1 MFDFFWNLGSFV
13 LALGILVTV
22 HEYGHFWVARKAG
35 VKVLRFSIGFGKPL
49 LKWRDKYDT
58 EYVIAAIPLGG
69 YVKMLDERVDDV
81 PANQRHLSFNAKSVQ
96 ARIAIVAAGPVANF
110 IFAIFALAVMYMVG
124 VQSVKPVVGSVIEG
138 SRAAQ
143 AGLMPSQHIT
153 KIGDDDI
160 TTWQDATF
168 ALMSSLGEQS
178 VAVTVRDEQF
188 QTRVKTLDLA
198 GWKLDQQDVPPLR
211 SLGIVPFRPQA
222 TLTIAAITANSAA
235 EQAGLHVNDMILTV
249 NDEKISDWQQLVHL
263 ITQSANK
270 SLQFSVKRQDTIK
283 IISVTPQGRVNA
295 QGIEQG
301 FLGVAPIVE
310 KWPQGYIETRHYGPL
325 DSIVRGSKETWR
337 LITLSFDMIGNL
349 ISGQISVK
357 NLSGPVGIAVGA
369 GTSVSYGF
377 VAFLSFLA
385 LISVNLGV
393 FNLLPLPVL
402 DGGHLMYYI
411 IELFRKK
418 PVSEKTQEFG
428 FKVGALL
435 LIFLT
440 CFALFN
446 DVSRLSF

>member
-1 MFDFFWNLGSFV
+1 MLDFFWNLGSFI
-13 LALGILVTV
+13 LALGILVAI
-22 HEYGHFWVARKAG
+22 HEYGHFWVARKMG

-49 LKWRDKYDT
+49 LKWHDKYNT

-69 YVKMLDERVDDV
+69 YVKMLDERVDEV
-81 PANQRHLSFNAKSVQ
+81 PENERHLSFNAKSVQ
-96 ARIAIVAAGPVANF
+96 ARIAIVAAGPLANF
-110 IFAIFALAVMYMVG
+110 LFAIVALTAMYMVG
-124 VQSVKPVVGSVIEG
+124 VQSVKPVVGSITEG
-138 SRAAQ
+138 SRAEQ
-143 AGLMPSQHIT
+143 AGIMPSEQII
-153 KIGDDDI
+153 KIGDDTI
-160 TTWQDATF
+160 ATWQDATF

-178 VAVTVRDEQF
+178 VPVVVRNENYQEQ
-188 QTRVKTLDLA
+188 TKMLNVE
-198 GWKLDQQDVPPLR
+198 GWKLDQQDVPPLS

-222 TLTIAAITANSAA
+222 TLTIAAITKNSAA
-235 EQAGLHVNDMILTV
+235 ELANLQVNDTIIAV
-249 NDEKISDWQQLVHL
+249 NGETISDWQQLVNL

-270 SLQFSVKRQDTIK
+270 SLQFSVKRQDSIN
-283 IISVTPQGRVNA
+283 SVTVTPKSRINEH
-295 QGIEQG
+295 GIEQG
-301 FLGVAPIVE
+301 FLGVAPVVQP
-310 KWPQGYIETRHYGPL
+310 WPEGYVETRSFGPL
-325 DSIVRGSKETWR
+325 DSIARGTQETWR

-349 ISGQISVK
+349 ITGQVSVK

-369 GTSVSYGF
+369 GTSVSYGL

-446 DVSRLSF
+446 DVSRL

>member
-49 LKWRDKYDT
+49 FKWHDKYNT

-81 PANQRHLSFNAKSVQ
+81 PHNQRHLSFNAKSVQ
-96 ARIAIVAAGPVANF
+96 AKIAIVAAGPMANF
-110 IFAIFALAVMYMVG
+110 LFAIFALTIMYLVG
-124 VQSVKPVVGSVIEG
+124 VQSVKPVVGDVTQG
-138 SRAAQ
+138 SRAEQ
-143 AGLMPSQHIT
+143 AGIMPSQQII
-153 KIGDDDI
+153 KIGEDNI
-160 TTWQDATF
+160 VTWQDATYS
-168 ALMSSLGEQS
+168 LMSHLGDKQVE
-178 VAVTVRDEQF
+178 VTVRDKNLQ
-188 QTRVKTLDLA
+188 QRVKTLNLD
-198 GWKLDQQDVPPLR
+198 GWKLDQQDVPPLK
-211 SLGIVPFRPQA
+211 SIGVIPFRPQA
-222 TLTIAAITANSAA
+222 TLTIAAITKGSAA
-235 EQAGLHVNDMILTV
+235 QQANLQVNDKILAV
-249 NDEKISDWQQLVHL
+249 NGETITSWPQLVNV

-270 SLQFSVKRQDTIK
+270 SLQFSVKRQDKIK
-283 IISVTPQGRVNA
+283 NIIVTPQARVGDN
-295 QGIEQG
+295 GVNQG
-301 FLGVAPIVE
+301 FLGVAPVVQQ
-310 KWPQGYIETRHYGPL
+310 WPEGYVETRRFGPI
-325 DSIVRGSKETWR
+325 DSIVRGTKETWR

-349 ISGQISVK
+349 ITGQVSVK

-369 GTSVSYGF
+369 GTSVSYGL

-446 DVSRLSF
+446 DVSRL

>member
-1 MFDFFWNLGSFV
+1 MLDFFWNLGSFI
-13 LALGILVTV
+13 LALGILVAI
-22 HEYGHFWVARKAG
+22 HEYGHFWVARKMG

-49 LKWRDKYDT
+49 LKWHDKYNT

-69 YVKMLDERVDDV
+69 YVKMLDERVDEV
-81 PANQRHLSFNAKSVQ
+81 PENERHLSFNAKSVQ
-96 ARIAIVAAGPVANF
+96 ARIAIVAAGPLANF
-110 IFAIFALAVMYMVG
+110 LFAIVALAAMYMVG
-124 VQSVKPVVGSVIEG
+124 VQSVKPVVGSITEG
-138 SRAAQ
+138 SRAEQ
-143 AGLMPSQHIT
+143 AGIMPSEQII
-153 KIGDDDI
+153 KIGDDTI
-160 TTWQDATF
+160 ATWQDATF

-178 VAVTVRDEQF
+178 VPVVVRNENYQEQ
-188 QTRVKTLDLA
+188 TKMLNVE
-198 GWKLDQQDVPPLR
+198 GWKLDQQDVPPLS
-211 SLGIVPFRPQA
+211 SLGIVPFSPQA
-222 TLTIAAITANSAA
+222 TLTIAAITKNSAA
-235 EQAGLHVNDMILTV
+235 ELANLQVNDTIIAV
-249 NDEKISDWQQLVHL
+249 NGETISDWQQLVNL

-270 SLQFSVKRQDTIK
+270 SLQFSVKRQDSIN
-283 IISVTPQGRVNA
+283 SVTVTPKSRINEH
-295 QGIEQG
+295 GIEQG
-301 FLGVAPIVE
+301 FLGVAPVVQP
-310 KWPQGYIETRHYGPL
+310 WPEGYVETRSFGPL
-325 DSIVRGSKETWR
+325 DSIARGTQETWR

-349 ISGQISVK
+349 ITGQVSVK

-369 GTSVSYGF
+369 GTSVSYGL

-446 DVSRLSF
+446 DVSRL

>member
-1 MFDFFWNLGSFV
+1 MFDFFWNLGSFI

-49 LKWRDKYDT
+49 LKWHDKYNT

-69 YVKMLDERVDDV
+69 YVKMLDERVDEV

-96 ARIAIVAAGPVANF
+96 ARIAIVAAGPMANF
-110 IFAIFALAVMYMVG
+110 LFAIFALAVMYMVG
-124 VQSVKPVVGSVIEG
+124 VQTIKPVVGSVVEG
-138 SRAAQ
+138 SRAEQ
-143 AGLMPSQHIT
+143 AGIMPTQQII

-160 TTWQDATF
+160 SNWQDATF
-168 ALMSSLGEQS
+168 SLMSHLGDKS
-178 VAVTVRDEQF
+178 VAVTLRNENYQ
-188 QTRVKTLDLA
+188 QTVQTLNLD
-198 GWKLDQQDVPPLR
+198 GWKLDQQDVPPLS

-222 TLTIAAITANSAA
+222 TLVIAAITKNSAA
-235 EQAGLHVNDMILTV
+235 EQANLQVNDVILAV
-249 NDEKISDWQQLVHL
+249 NGETMTSWQQLVNL

-270 SLQFSVKRQDTIK
+270 SLQFSVKRQDSIKTI
-283 IISVTPQGRVNA
+283 IVTPNSRVVSN
-295 QGIEQG
+295 GVEQG
-301 FLGVAPIVE
+301 FLGVAPVVE
-310 KWPQGYIETRHYGPL
+310 QWPDDFVETRHYGPL
-325 DSIVRGSKETWR
+325 DSIVLGTKETWR

-349 ISGQISVK
+349 ITGQVSVK

-369 GTSVSYGF
+369 GTSVSYGL

-446 DVSRLSF
+446 DVSRL

>member
-1 MFDFFWNLGSFV
+1 MFDFFWNLGSFI
-13 LALGILVTV
+13 LALGILVAI
-22 HEYGHFWVARKAG
+22 HEYGHFWVARKMG

-49 LKWRDKYDT
+49 LKWHDKYNT

-96 ARIAIVAAGPVANF
+96 ARIAIVAAGPMANF
-110 IFAIFALAVMYMVG
+110 LFAIFALAVMYMVG
-124 VQSVKPVVGSVIEG
+124 VQSVKPVVGSITEG
-138 SRAAQ
+138 SRAEQ
-143 AGLMPSQHIT
+143 AGIMPSQHII

-168 ALMSSLGEQS
+168 ALMSNLGEES
-178 VAVTVRDEQF
+178 VEVIVRDKNLQP
-188 QTRVKTLDLA
+188 RVKTLNLE
-198 GWKLDQQDVPPLR
+198 GWKLDQQDVPPLS

-222 TLTIAAITANSAA
+222 TLTIAAVTKDSAA
-235 EQAGLHVNDMILTV
+235 EHANLQVNDKILAV
-249 NDEKISDWQQLVHL
+249 NGETISNWQQLVNL

-283 IISVTPQGRVNA
+283 AITVTPKGRIDNN
-295 QGIEQG
+295 GIEQG
-301 FLGVAPIVE
+301 FLGVAPVVQQ
-310 KWPQGYIETRHYGPL
+310 WPDGYVETRHYGPL
-325 DSIVRGSKETWR
+325 DSIVRGTKETWR

-349 ISGQISVK
+349 ITGQVSVK

-369 GTSVSYGF
+369 GTSVSYGL

-446 DVSRLSF
+446 DVSRL

>member
-1 MFDFFWNLGSFV
+1 MFDFFWNLGSFI

-49 LKWRDKYDT
+49 LKWHDKYNT

-69 YVKMLDERVDDV
+69 YVKMLDERVDEV

-96 ARIAIVAAGPVANF
+96 ARIAIVAAGPMANF
-110 IFAIFALAVMYMVG
+110 LFAIFALAVMYMVG
-124 VQSVKPVVGSVIEG
+124 VQTIKPVVGSVVEG
-138 SRAAQ
+138 SRAEQ
-143 AGLMPSQHIT
+143 AGIMPTQQII

-160 TTWQDATF
+160 SNWQDATF
-168 ALMSSLGEQS
+168 SLMSHLGDKS
-178 VAVTVRDEQF
+178 VAVTLRNENYQ
-188 QTRVKTLDLA
+188 QTVQTLNLD
-198 GWKLDQQDVPPLR
+198 GWKLDQQDVPPLS

-222 TLTIAAITANSAA
+222 TLVIAAITKNSAA
-235 EQAGLHVNDMILTV
+235 EQANLQVNDVILAV
-249 NDEKISDWQQLVHL
+249 NGETMSSWQQLVNL

-270 SLQFSVKRQDTIK
+270 SLQFSVKRQDSIKTIT
-283 IISVTPQGRVNA
+283 VTPKSRVVSN
-295 QGIEQG
+295 GIEQG
-301 FLGVAPIVE
+301 FLGVAPVVE
-310 KWPQGYIETRHYGPL
+310 QWPNDFVETRHYGPL
-325 DSIVRGSKETWR
+325 DSIVLGTKETWR

-349 ISGQISVK
+349 ITGQVSVK

-369 GTSVSYGF
+369 GTSVSYGL

-446 DVSRLSF
+446 DVSRL

>member
-1 MFDFFWNLGSFV
+1 MFDFLWNLGSFI

-49 LKWRDKYDT
+49 IKWHDKHDT

-69 YVKMLDERVDDV
+69 YVKMLDERVDEV
-81 PANQRHLSFNAKSVQ
+81 SAEQRHLSFNAKSVQ
-96 ARIAIVAAGPVANF
+96 ARIAIVAAGPMANF
-110 IFAIFALAVMYMVG
+110 IFAIFALAAMYMVG
-124 VQSVKPVVGSVIEG
+124 VQSVKPVVGSVNEG
-138 SRAAQ
+138 SRAEQ
-143 AGLMPSQHIT
+143 AGIMPSQQII
-153 KIGDDDI
+153 KIGDDTI
-160 TTWQDATF
+160 ATWQDATF
-168 ALMSSLGEQS
+168 ALMASLGDKS

-188 QTRVKTLDLA
+188 QEQVKMLDID
-198 GWKLDQQDVPPLR
+198 GWKLDQQDVPPLA

-222 TLTIAAITANSAA
+222 TLTVATISPNSAA
-235 EQAGLHVNDMILTV
+235 ADANLQAGDEIIAVNGETIT
-249 NDEKISDWQQLVHL
+249 SWTQLVNV
-263 ITQSANK
+263 IQQSANK
-270 SLQFSVKRQDTIK
+270 SLQFSVKRQDSIELLN
-283 IISVTPQGRVNA
+283 VTPKGQRNSDGLL
-295 QGIEQG
+295 QG
-301 FLGVAPIVE
+301 FLGVAPVVE
-310 KWPQGYIETRHYGPL
+310 TWPDGYIETRHYGPL
-325 DSIVRGSKETWR
+325 DSMVLGVGETWR
-337 LITLSFDMIGNL
+337 LISLSFDMIGNL
-349 ISGQISVK
+349 ITGQVSVK

-369 GTSVSYGF
+369 GTSVSYGL
-377 VAFLSFLA
+377 VAFLGFLA

-446 DVSRLSF
+446 DVSRL

>member
-1 MFDFFWNLGSFV
+1 MFDFFWNLGSFI

-35 VKVLRFSIGFGKPL
+35 VKVLRFSIGFGKSL
-49 LKWRDKYDT
+49 LKWHDKYNT

-69 YVKMLDERVDDV
+69 YVKMLDERVDEV

-96 ARIAIVAAGPVANF
+96 ARIAIVAAGPMANF
-110 IFAIFALAVMYMVG
+110 LFAIFALAVMYMVG
-124 VQSVKPVVGSVIEG
+124 VQTIKPVVGSVVEG
-138 SRAAQ
+138 SRAEQ
-143 AGLMPSQHIT
+143 AGIMPTQQII

-160 TTWQDATF
+160 SNWQDATF
-168 ALMSSLGEQS
+168 SLMSHLGDKS
-178 VAVTVRDEQF
+178 VAVTLRNENYQ
-188 QTRVKTLDLA
+188 QTTQTLNLD
-198 GWKLDQQDVPPLR
+198 GWKLDQQDVPPLS

-222 TLTIAAITANSAA
+222 TLTIAAITKDSAA
-235 EQAGLHVNDMILTV
+235 EQANLQVNDIILAV
-249 NDEKISDWQQLVHL
+249 NGETMSSWQQLVNL

-270 SLQFSVKRQDTIK
+270 SLQFSVKRQDSIKTIT
-283 IISVTPQGRVNA
+283 VTPKSRVVSN
-295 QGIEQG
+295 GIEQG
-301 FLGVAPIVE
+301 FLGVAPVVE
-310 KWPQGYIETRHYGPL
+310 QWPDDFVETRHYGPL
-325 DSIVRGSKETWR
+325 DSIVLGTKETWR

-349 ISGQISVK
+349 ITGQVSVK

-369 GTSVSYGF
+369 GTSVSYGL

-446 DVSRLSF
+446 DVSRL

>member
-1 MFDFFWNLGSFV
+1 MFDFFWNLGSFI
-13 LALGILVTV
+13 LALGILVAI
-22 HEYGHFWVARKAG
+22 HEYGHFWVARKMG

-49 LKWRDKYDT
+49 LKWHDKYNT

-96 ARIAIVAAGPVANF
+96 ARIAIVAAGPMANF
-110 IFAIFALAVMYMVG
+110 LFAIFALAVMYMVG
-124 VQSVKPVVGSVIEG
+124 VQSVKPVVGSITEG
-138 SRAAQ
+138 SRAEQ
-143 AGLMPSQHIT
+143 AGIMPSQHII

-168 ALMSSLGEQS
+168 ALMSNLGEES
-178 VAVTVRDEQF
+178 VEVIVRDKNLQP
-188 QTRVKTLDLA
+188 RVKTLNLE
-198 GWKLDQQDVPPLR
+198 GWKLDQRDVPPLS

-222 TLTIAAITANSAA
+222 TLTIAAVTKDSAA
-235 EQAGLHVNDMILTV
+235 EHANLQVNDTILAV
-249 NDEKISDWQQLVHL
+249 NGETISNWQQLVNL

-270 SLQFSVKRQDTIK
+270 SLQFSVKRQDTIQA
-283 IISVTPQGRVNA
+283 ITVTPKGRIDNN
-295 QGIEQG
+295 GIEQG
-301 FLGVAPIVE
+301 FLGVAPVVQQ
-310 KWPQGYIETRHYGPL
+310 WPDGYVETRHYGPL
-325 DSIVRGSKETWR
+325 DSIVRGTKETWR

-349 ISGQISVK
+349 ITGQVSVK

-369 GTSVSYGF
+369 GTSVSYGL

-446 DVSRLSF
+446 DVSRL

>member
-1 MFDFFWNLGSFV
+1 MFDFFWNLGSFI

-49 LKWRDKYDT
+49 LKWHDKYNT

-69 YVKMLDERVDDV
+69 YVKMLDERVDEV

-96 ARIAIVAAGPVANF
+96 ARIAIVAAGPMANF
-110 IFAIFALAVMYMVG
+110 LFAIFALAVMYMVG
-124 VQSVKPVVGSVIEG
+124 VQTIKPVVGSVVEG
-138 SRAAQ
+138 SRAEQ
-143 AGLMPSQHIT
+143 AGIMPTQQII

-160 TTWQDATF
+160 SNWQDATF
-168 ALMSSLGEQS
+168 SLMSHLGDKS
-178 VAVTVRDEQF
+178 VAVTLRNENYQ
-188 QTRVKTLDLA
+188 QTVQTLNLD
-198 GWKLDQQDVPPLR
+198 GWKLDQQDVPPLS

-222 TLTIAAITANSAA
+222 TLVIAAITKNSAA
-235 EQAGLHVNDMILTV
+235 EQANLQVNDVILAV
-249 NDEKISDWQQLVHL
+249 NGETMSSWQQLVNL

-270 SLQFSVKRQDTIK
+270 SLQFSVKRQDSIKTIT
-283 IISVTPQGRVNA
+283 VTPKSRVVSN
-295 QGIEQG
+295 GIEQG
-301 FLGVAPIVE
+301 FLGVAPVVE
-310 KWPQGYIETRHYGPL
+310 QWPDDFVETRHYGPL
-325 DSIVRGSKETWR
+325 DSIVLGTKETWR

-349 ISGQISVK
+349 ITGQVSVK

-369 GTSVSYGF
+369 GTSVSYGL

-446 DVSRLSF
+446 DVSRL

>member
-1 MFDFFWNLGSFV
+1 MSDFFWNLGSFI

-49 LKWRDKYDT
+49 LKWHDKYNT

-69 YVKMLDERVDDV
+69 YVKMLDERVDEV

-96 ARIAIVAAGPVANF
+96 ARIAIVAAGPMANF
-110 IFAIFALAVMYMVG
+110 LFAIFALAVMYMVG
-124 VQSVKPVVGSVIEG
+124 VQTIKPVVGSVVEG
-138 SRAAQ
+138 SRAEQ
-143 AGLMPSQHIT
+143 AGIMPTQQII

-160 TTWQDATF
+160 SNWQDATF
-168 ALMSSLGEQS
+168 SLMSHLGDKS
-178 VAVTVRDEQF
+178 VAVTLRNENYQ
-188 QTRVKTLDLA
+188 QTVQTLNLD
-198 GWKLDQQDVPPLR
+198 GWKLDQQDVPPLS

-222 TLTIAAITANSAA
+222 TLVIAAITKNSAA
-235 EQAGLHVNDMILTV
+235 EQANLQVNDVILAV
-249 NDEKISDWQQLVHL
+249 NGETMSSWQQLVNL

-270 SLQFSVKRQDTIK
+270 SLQFSVKRQDSIKTI
-283 IISVTPQGRVNA
+283 IVTPKSRVVSN
-295 QGIEQG
+295 GVEQG
-301 FLGVAPIVE
+301 FLGVAPVVE
-310 KWPQGYIETRHYGPL
+310 QWPDDFVETRHYGPL
-325 DSIVRGSKETWR
+325 DSIVLGTKETWR

-349 ISGQISVK
+349 ITGQVSVK

-369 GTSVSYGF
+369 GTSVSYGL

-446 DVSRLSF
+446 DVSRL

>member
-1 MFDFFWNLGSFV
+1 MFDFFWNLGSFI
-13 LALGILVTV
+13 LALGILVAI
-22 HEYGHFWVARKAG
+22 HEYGHFWVARKMG

-49 LKWRDKYDT
+49 LKWHDKYNT

-96 ARIAIVAAGPVANF
+96 ARIAIVAAGPMANF
-110 IFAIFALAVMYMVG
+110 LFAIFALAVMYMVG
-124 VQSVKPVVGSVIEG
+124 VQSVKPVVGSITEG
-138 SRAAQ
+138 SRAEQ
-143 AGLMPSQHIT
+143 AGIMPSQHII

-168 ALMSSLGEQS
+168 ALMSNLGEES
-178 VAVTVRDEQF
+178 VEVIVRDKNLQP
-188 QTRVKTLDLA
+188 RVKTLNLE
-198 GWKLDQQDVPPLR
+198 GWKLDQQDVPPLS

-222 TLTIAAITANSAA
+222 TLTIAAVTKDSAA
-235 EQAGLHVNDMILTV
+235 EHANLQVNDTILAV
-249 NDEKISDWQQLVHL
+249 NGETISNWQQLVNL

-270 SLQFSVKRQDTIK
+270 SLQFSVKRQDTIQT
-283 IISVTPQGRVNA
+283 ITVTPKGRIDNN
-295 QGIEQG
+295 GIEQG
-301 FLGVAPIVE
+301 FLGVAPVVQQ
-310 KWPQGYIETRHYGPL
+310 WPDGYVETRSFGPL
-325 DSIVRGSKETWR
+325 DSIVRGTKETWR

-349 ISGQISVK
+349 ITGQISVK

-369 GTSVSYGF
+369 GTSVSYGLA
-377 VAFLSFLA
+377 AFLSFLA

-446 DVSRLSF
+446 DVSRL

>member
-1 MFDFFWNLGSFV
+1 MFDFFWNLGSFI

-49 LKWRDKYDT
+49 LKWHDKYNT

-69 YVKMLDERVDDV
+69 YVKMLDERVDEV

-96 ARIAIVAAGPVANF
+96 ARIAIVAAGPMANF
-110 IFAIFALAVMYMVG
+110 LFAIFALAVMYMVG
-124 VQSVKPVVGSVIEG
+124 VQTIKPVVGSVVEG
-138 SRAAQ
+138 SRAEQ
-143 AGLMPSQHIT
+143 AGIMPTQQII

-160 TTWQDATF
+160 SNWQDATF
-168 ALMSSLGEQS
+168 SLMSHLGDKS
-178 VAVTVRDEQF
+178 VAVTLRNENYQ
-188 QTRVKTLDLA
+188 QTVQTLNLD
-198 GWKLDQQDVPPLR
+198 GWKLDQQDVPPLT

-222 TLTIAAITANSAA
+222 TLVIAAITKNSAA
-235 EQAGLHVNDMILTV
+235 EQANLQVNDVILAV
-249 NDEKISDWQQLVHL
+249 NGETMSSWQQLVNL

-270 SLQFSVKRQDTIK
+270 SLQFSVKRQDSIKTI
-283 IISVTPQGRVNA
+283 IVTPNSRVVSN
-295 QGIEQG
+295 GVEQG
-301 FLGVAPIVE
+301 FLGVAPVVE
-310 KWPQGYIETRHYGPL
+310 QWPDDFVETRHYGPL
-325 DSIVRGSKETWR
+325 DSIVLGTKETWR

-349 ISGQISVK
+349 ITGQVSVK

-369 GTSVSYGF
+369 GTSVSYGL

-446 DVSRLSF
+446 DVSRL

>member
-1 MFDFFWNLGSFV
+1 MFDFFWNLGSFI

-49 LKWRDKYDT
+49 LKWHDKYNT

-69 YVKMLDERVDDV
+69 YVKMLDERVDEV

-96 ARIAIVAAGPVANF
+96 ARIAIVAAGPMANF
-110 IFAIFALAVMYMVG
+110 LFAIFALAVMYMVG
-124 VQSVKPVVGSVIEG
+124 VQTIKPVVGSVVEG
-138 SRAAQ
+138 SRAEQ
-143 AGLMPSQHIT
+143 AGIMPTQQII

-160 TTWQDATF
+160 SNWQDATF
-168 ALMSSLGEQS
+168 SLMSHLGDKS
-178 VAVTVRDEQF
+178 VAVTLRNENYQ
-188 QTRVKTLDLA
+188 QTVQTLNLD
-198 GWKLDQQDVPPLR
+198 GWKLDQQDVPPLS

-222 TLTIAAITANSAA
+222 TLVIAAITKNSAA
-235 EQAGLHVNDMILTV
+235 EQANLQVDDVILAVNGETMT
-249 NDEKISDWQQLVHL
+249 SWQQLVNL

-270 SLQFSVKRQDTIK
+270 SLQFSVKRQDSIKTIT
-283 IISVTPQGRVNA
+283 VTPKSRVVSN
-295 QGIEQG
+295 GIEQG
-301 FLGVAPIVE
+301 FLGVAPVVE
-310 KWPQGYIETRHYGPL
+310 QWPDDFVETRHYGPL
-325 DSIVRGSKETWR
+325 DSIVLGTKETWR

-349 ISGQISVK
+349 ITGQVSVK

-369 GTSVSYGF
+369 GTSVSYGL

-418 PVSEKTQEFG
+418 LVSEKTQEFG

-446 DVSRLSF
+446 DVSRL

>member
-1 MFDFFWNLGSFV
+1 MFDFFWNLGSFI
-13 LALGILVTV
+13 LALGILVAI
-22 HEYGHFWVARKAG
+22 HEYGHFWVARKMG

-49 LKWRDKYDT
+49 LKWHDKYNT

-96 ARIAIVAAGPVANF
+96 ARIAIVAAGPMANF
-110 IFAIFALAVMYMVG
+110 LFAIFALAVMYMVG
-124 VQSVKPVVGSVIEG
+124 VQSVKPVVGSITEG
-138 SRAAQ
+138 SRAEQ
-143 AGLMPSQHIT
+143 AGIMPSQHII

-168 ALMSSLGEQS
+168 ALMSNLGEES
-178 VAVTVRDEQF
+178 VEVIVRDKNLQP
-188 QTRVKTLDLA
+188 RVKTLNLE
-198 GWKLDQQDVPPLR
+198 GWKLDQQDVPPLS

-222 TLTIAAITANSAA
+222 TLTIAAVTKDSAA
-235 EQAGLHVNDMILTV
+235 EHANLQVNDTILAV
-249 NDEKISDWQQLVHL
+249 NGETISNWQQLVNL

-283 IISVTPQGRVNA
+283 AITVTPKGRIDNN
-295 QGIEQG
+295 GIEQG
-301 FLGVAPIVE
+301 FLGVAPVVQQ
-310 KWPQGYIETRHYGPL
+310 WPDGYVETRHYGPL
-325 DSIVRGSKETWR
+325 DSILRGTKETWR

-349 ISGQISVK
+349 ITGQVSVK

-369 GTSVSYGF
+369 GTSVSYGL

-446 DVSRLSF
+446 DVSRL

>member
-1 MFDFFWNLGSFV
+1 MLDFFWNLGSFI
-13 LALGILVTV
+13 LALGILVAI
-22 HEYGHFWVARKAG
+22 HEYGHFWVARKMG

-49 LKWRDKYDT
+49 IKWHDKYNT

-69 YVKMLDERVDDV
+69 YVKMLDERVDEV
-81 PANQRHLSFNAKSVQ
+81 PQSERHLSFNAKSVQ
-96 ARIAIVAAGPVANF
+96 ARIAIVAAGPLANF
-110 IFAIFALAVMYMVG
+110 LFAIVALATMYMVG
-124 VQSVKPVVGSVIEG
+124 VQSVKPVVGSITEG
-138 SRAAQ
+138 SRAEQ
-143 AGLMPSQHIT
+143 AGIMPSEQII
-153 KIGDDDI
+153 KIGGDDI

-178 VAVTVRDEQF
+178 VPVVVRNQNYQEQ
-188 QTRVKTLDLA
+188 TKILNVE
-198 GWKLDQQDVPPLR
+198 GWKLDKQDVPPLS

-222 TLTIAAITANSAA
+222 TLTIAAITKNSAA
-235 EQAGLHVNDMILTV
+235 EVANLQVNDTIIAV
-249 NDEKISDWQQLVHL
+249 NGETISDWQQLVNL

-270 SLQFSVKRQDTIK
+270 SLQFSVKRQDSINSV
-283 IISVTPQGRVNA
+283 IVTPKSRINEQGV
-295 QGIEQG
+295 EQG
-301 FLGVAPIVE
+301 FLGVAPVVQP
-310 KWPQGYIETRHYGPL
+310 WPEGYVETRSFGPL
-325 DSIVRGSKETWR
+325 DSIARGTQETWR

-349 ISGQISVK
+349 ITGQVSVK

-369 GTSVSYGF
+369 GTSVSYGL

-446 DVSRLSF
+446 DVSRL

>member
-1 MFDFFWNLGSFV
+1 MFDFIWNLGSFI

-49 LKWRDKYDT
+49 IKCHDKYNT

-81 PANQRHLSFNAKSVQ
+81 PANQRHLSFNSKSVQ
-96 ARIAIVAAGPVANF
+96 ARIAIVAAGPMANF
-110 IFAIFALAVMYMVG
+110 LFAIFALAVMYMVG
-124 VQSVKPVVGSVIEG
+124 VQSVKPVVGSITEG
-138 SRAAQ
+138 SRAEQ
-143 AGLMPSQHIT
+143 AGLMPSQHII
-153 KIGDDDI
+153 KIGDDNI

-168 ALMSSLGEQS
+168 AFMSRLGEER
-178 VAVTVRDEQF
+178 VEITVRDENL
-188 QTRVKTLDLA
+188 QTRVKTLNID
-198 GWKLDQQDVPPLR
+198 GWKLDQQDVPPLT

-222 TLTIAAITANSAA
+222 TLTVAAVTKNSAA
-235 EQAGLHVNDMILTV
+235 EQANLQVNDTILAV
-249 NDEKISDWQQLVHL
+249 NGETISNWPQLVNV

-270 SLQFSVKRQDTIK
+270 SLQFSVKRQDSIK
-283 IISVTPQGRVNA
+283 SITVTPQGRVGNN
-295 QGIEQG
+295 GIEQG
-301 FLGVAPIVE
+301 FLGVAPVVQQ
-310 KWPQGYIETRHYGPL
+310 WPEGYVQSRSFGPL
-325 DSIVRGSKETWR
+325 DSIVRGTKETWR

-349 ISGQISVK
+349 ITGQVSVK

-369 GTSVSYGF
+369 GTSVSYGL

-446 DVSRLSF
+446 DVSRL

>member
-1 MFDFFWNLGSFV
+1 MFDFFWNLGSFI
-13 LALGILVTV
+13 LALGILVAI
-22 HEYGHFWVARKAG
+22 HEYGHFWVARKMG

-49 LKWRDKYDT
+49 LKWHDKYKT

-69 YVKMLDERVDDV
+69 YVKMLDERVDEV
-81 PANQRHLSFNAKSVQ
+81 PANERHLSFNAKSVQ
-96 ARIAIVAAGPVANF
+96 ARIAIVAAGPMANF
-110 IFAIFALAVMYMVG
+110 LFAIVALAAMYMVG
-124 VQSVKPVVGSVIEG
+124 VQSVKPVVGSITEG
-138 SRAAQ
+138 SRAEQ
-143 AGLMPSQHIT
+143 AGIMPSQHII

-168 ALMSSLGEQS
+168 SLMSSLGEQS
-178 VAVTVRDEQF
+178 VDVTVRDENL
-188 QTRVKTLDLA
+188 QTRVKTLNLD
-198 GWKLDQQDVPPLR
+198 GWKLDQQDVPPLS

-222 TLTIAAITANSAA
+222 TLTIAAVTKKSAA
-235 EQAGLHVNDMILTV
+235 EQADLKAKDIILAVNGET
-249 NDEKISDWQQLVHL
+249 ISNWQQLVNL

-270 SLQFSVKRQDTIK
+270 SLQFSVKRQDSIKTIT
-283 IISVTPQGRVNA
+283 VTPQGRIDDNGV
-295 QGIEQG
+295 EQG
-301 FLGVAPIVE
+301 FLGVAPVVQP
-310 KWPQGYIETRHYGPL
+310 WPDGYVETRHYGPL
-325 DSIVRGSKETWR
+325 DSIVRGTKETWR

-349 ISGQISVK
+349 ITGQVSVK

-369 GTSVSYGF
+369 GTSVSYGL

-446 DVSRLSF
+446 DVSRL

>member
-1 MFDFFWNLGSFV
+1 MFDFFWNLGSFI

-49 LKWRDKYDT
+49 LKWHDKQGT

-69 YVKMLDERVDDV
+69 YVKMLDERVDEV
-81 PANQRHLSFNAKSVQ
+81 PESERHLSFNAKSVQ
-96 ARIAIVAAGPVANF
+96 ARIAIVAAGPMANF

-124 VQSVKPVVGSVIEG
+124 VQSIKPVVGSVNEG
-138 SRAAQ
+138 SRAEL
-143 AGLMPSQHIT
+143 AGIT
-153 KIGDDDI
+153 AKQQIIKIGDDEI
-160 TTWQDATF
+160 ATWQDATF
-168 ALMSSLGEQS
+168 SFMASLGDS
-178 VAVTVRDEQF
+178 DVAVIVRDEKYQE
-188 QTRVKTLDLA
+188 QVKTINID
-198 GWKLDQQDVPPLR
+198 GWKLDQQDVPPLA
-211 SLGIVPFRPQA
+211 SLGIVPFRPNA
-222 TLTIAAITANSAA
+222 TLEVAAITANSAA
-235 EQAGLHVNDMILTV
+235 AEADLRVGDTIIMVG
-249 NDEKISDWQQLVHL
+249 DETISSWQQLVNL
-263 ITQSANK
+263 IQQSANK
-270 SLQFSVKRQDTIK
+270 SLQFSVKRQDSIK
-283 IISVTPQGRVNA
+283 KLVVTPKARNGADGQK
-295 QGIEQG
+295 QG
-301 FLGVAPIVE
+301 FLGVAPVVE
-310 KWPQGYIETRHYGPL
+310 QWPDGYIETRHYGPL
-325 DSIVRGSKETWR
+325 DSIVLGITETWR
-337 LITLSFDMIGNL
+337 LISLSFDMIGNL
-349 ISGQISVK
+349 ITGQVSVK

-411 IELFRKK
+411 VELFRKK

-446 DVSRLSF
+446 DVSRL

>member
-1 MFDFFWNLGSFV
+1 MLDFFWNLGSFV

-49 LKWRDKYDT
+49 LKWHDKYKT

-69 YVKMLDERVDDV
+69 YVKMLDERVDEV
-81 PANQRHLSFNAKSVQ
+81 PKEQKHLSFNAKSVK
-96 ARIAIVAAGPVANF
+96 ARIAIVAAGPMANF
-110 IFAIFALAVMYMVG
+110 IFAIIALATMYMVG
-124 VQSVKPVVGSVIEG
+124 VQSIKPVIGEIEQG

-143 AGLMPSQHIT
+143 AGLVTNQQITHIGES
-153 KIGDDDI
+153 KIND
-160 TTWQDATF
+160 WQDATF
-168 ALMSSLGEQS
+168 ALMASLGEKE
-178 VAVTVRDEQF
+178 VPITVRNERY
-188 QTRVKTLDLA
+188 QTEIKTLNLT
-198 GWKLDQQDVPPLR
+198 GWKLDKQDVPPLQ
-211 SLGIVPFRPQA
+211 SLGITPYRPEV
-222 TLTIAAITANSAA
+222 TLKVAVISEGSAA
-235 EQAGLHVNDMILTV
+235 EQANLQVNDTILAVDGETI
-249 NDEKISDWQQLVHL
+249 NNWTQLVNL

-270 SLQFSVKRQDTIK
+270 SLQFSVKRNDSIVTVL
-283 IISVTPQGRVNA
+283 VTPKARENA
-295 QGIEQG
+295 QGEVQG
-301 FLGVAPIVE
+301 FLGVAPFIAP
-310 KWPQGYIETRHYGPL
+310 WPEGYIETRHSGPL
-325 DSIVRGSKETWR
+325 DSIVLGTKKTWQ

-349 ISGQISVK
+349 ITGQVSVK

-369 GTSVSYGF
+369 GNSVSYGF
-377 VAFLSFLA
+377 TAFLGFLA

-411 IELFRKK
+411 IELIRKK
-418 PVSEKTQEFG
+418 PVSEKTQEVG

-446 DVSRLSF
+446 DVSRL

>member
-1 MFDFFWNLGSFV
+1 MFDFIWNLGSFI

-49 LKWRDKYDT
+49 IKWHDKYNT

-81 PANQRHLSFNAKSVQ
+81 PPNQRHLSFNSKSVQ
-96 ARIAIVAAGPVANF
+96 ARIAIVAAGPMANF
-110 IFAIFALAVMYMVG
+110 LFAIFALAVMYMVG
-124 VQSVKPVVGSVIEG
+124 VQSVKPVVGSITEG
-138 SRAAQ
+138 SRAEQ
-143 AGLMPSQHIT
+143 AGLMPSQHII
-153 KIGDDDI
+153 KIGDDNI

-168 ALMSSLGEQS
+168 AFMSRLGEER
-178 VAVTVRDEQF
+178 VEITVRDENL
-188 QTRVKTLDLA
+188 QTRVKTLNID
-198 GWKLDQQDVPPLR
+198 GWKLDQQDVPPLT

-222 TLTIAAITANSAA
+222 TLTVAAVTKNSAA
-235 EQAGLHVNDMILTV
+235 EQANLQVNDTILAV
-249 NDEKISDWQQLVHL
+249 NGETISNWPQLVNV

-270 SLQFSVKRQDTIK
+270 SLQFSVKRQDSIK
-283 IISVTPQGRVNA
+283 SITVTPQGRVGNN
-295 QGIEQG
+295 GIEQG
-301 FLGVAPIVE
+301 FLGVAPVVQQ
-310 KWPQGYIETRHYGPL
+310 WPEGYVQSRSFGPL
-325 DSIVRGSKETWR
+325 DSIVRGTKETWR

-349 ISGQISVK
+349 ITGQVSVK

-369 GTSVSYGF
+369 GTSVSYGL

-446 DVSRLSF
+446 DVSRL

>member
-1 MFDFFWNLGSFV
+1 MFDFFWNLGSFI

-49 LKWRDKYDT
+49 LKWHDKYNT

-69 YVKMLDERVDDV
+69 YVKMLDERVDEV

-96 ARIAIVAAGPVANF
+96 ARIAIVAAGPMANF
-110 IFAIFALAVMYMVG
+110 LFAIFALAVMYMVG
-124 VQSVKPVVGSVIEG
+124 VQTIKPVVGNVVEG
-138 SRAAQ
+138 SRAEQ
-143 AGLMPSQHIT
+143 AGIIPTQQII

-160 TTWQDATF
+160 ANWQDATF
-168 ALMSSLGEQS
+168 SLMSHLGDKS
-178 VAVTVRDEQF
+178 VAVTLRNENYQ
-188 QTRVKTLDLA
+188 QTTQTLNLD
-198 GWKLDQQDVPPLR
+198 GWKLDQQDVPPLS

-222 TLTIAAITANSAA
+222 TLTIAAITKDSAA
-235 EQAGLHVNDMILTV
+235 EQANLQVSDVILAVNGETM
-249 NDEKISDWQQLVHL
+249 SSWQQLVNL

-270 SLQFSVKRQDTIK
+270 SLQFSVKRQDSIK
-283 IISVTPQGRVNA
+283 IITVTPKSRVVSN
-295 QGIEQG
+295 GVEQG
-301 FLGVAPIVE
+301 FLGVAPVVE
-310 KWPQGYIETRHYGPL
+310 QWPDDFVETRHYGPL
-325 DSIVRGSKETWR
+325 DSIVLGTKETWR

-349 ISGQISVK
+349 ITGQVSVK

-369 GTSVSYGF
+369 GTSVSYGL

-446 DVSRLSF
+446 DVSRL

>member
-1 MFDFFWNLGSFV
+1 MFDFFWNLGSFI
-13 LALGILVTV
+13 LALGILVAI
-22 HEYGHFWVARKAG
+22 HEYGHFWVARKMG

-49 LKWRDKYDT
+49 LKWHDKYNT

-96 ARIAIVAAGPVANF
+96 ARIAIVAAGPMANF
-110 IFAIFALAVMYMVG
+110 LFAIFALAVMYMVG
-124 VQSVKPVVGSVIEG
+124 VQSVKPVVGSITEG
-138 SRAAQ
+138 SRAEQ
-143 AGLMPSQHIT
+143 AGIMPSQHII

-168 ALMSSLGEQS
+168 ALMSNLGEES
-178 VAVTVRDEQF
+178 VEVIVRDKNLQP
-188 QTRVKTLDLA
+188 RVKTLNLE
-198 GWKLDQQDVPPLR
+198 GWKLDQQDVPPLS

-222 TLTIAAITANSAA
+222 TLTIAAVTKDSAA
-235 EQAGLHVNDMILTV
+235 EHANLQVNDTILAV
-249 NDEKISDWQQLVHL
+249 NGETISNWQQLVNL

-283 IISVTPQGRVNA
+283 AITVTPKGRIDNN
-295 QGIEQG
+295 GIEQG
-301 FLGVAPIVE
+301 FLGVAPVVQQ
-310 KWPQGYIETRHYGPL
+310 WPNGYVETRHYGPL
-325 DSIVRGSKETWR
+325 DSIVRGTKETWR

-349 ISGQISVK
+349 ITGQVSVK

-369 GTSVSYGF
+369 GTSVSYGL

-446 DVSRLSF
+446 DVSRL

>member
-1 MFDFFWNLGSFV
+1 MFDFFWNLGSFI
-13 LALGILVTV
+13 LALGILVAI
-22 HEYGHFWVARKAG
+22 HEYGHFWVARKMG

-49 LKWRDKYDT
+49 LKWHDKYNT
-58 EYVIAAIPLGG
+58 VYVIAAIPLGG

-96 ARIAIVAAGPVANF
+96 ARIAIVAAGPMANF
-110 IFAIFALAVMYMVG
+110 LFAIFALAVMYMVG
-124 VQSVKPVVGSVIEG
+124 VQSVKPVVGSITEG
-138 SRAAQ
+138 SRAEQ
-143 AGLMPSQHIT
+143 AGIMPSQHII

-168 ALMSSLGEQS
+168 ALMSNLGEES
-178 VAVTVRDEQF
+178 VEVIVRDKNLQP
-188 QTRVKTLDLA
+188 RVKTLNLE
-198 GWKLDQQDVPPLR
+198 GWKLDQQDVPPLS

-222 TLTIAAITANSAA
+222 TLTIAAVTKDSAA
-235 EQAGLHVNDMILTV
+235 EHANLQVNDTILAV
-249 NDEKISDWQQLVHL
+249 NGETISNWQQLVNL

-283 IISVTPQGRVNA
+283 AITVTPKGRIDNN
-295 QGIEQG
+295 GIEQG
-301 FLGVAPIVE
+301 FLGVAPVVQQ
-310 KWPQGYIETRHYGPL
+310 WPDGYVETRHYGPL
-325 DSIVRGSKETWR
+325 DSIVRGTKETWR

-349 ISGQISVK
+349 ITGQVSVK

-369 GTSVSYGF
+369 GTSVSYGL

-446 DVSRLSF
+446 DVSRL

>member
-1 MFDFFWNLGSFV
+1 MLDFFWNLGSFI
-13 LALGILVTV
+13 LALGILVAI
-22 HEYGHFWVARKAG
+22 HEYGHFWVARKMG

-49 LKWRDKYDT
+49 LKWHDKYNT

-69 YVKMLDERVDDV
+69 YVKMLDERVDEV
-81 PANQRHLSFNAKSVQ
+81 PENERHLSFNAKSVQ
-96 ARIAIVAAGPVANF
+96 ARIAIVAAGPLANF
-110 IFAIFALAVMYMVG
+110 LFAIVALAAMYMVG
-124 VQSVKPVVGSVIEG
+124 VQSVKPVVGSITEG
-138 SRAAQ
+138 SRAEQ
-143 AGLMPSQHIT
+143 AGIMPSEQII
-153 KIGDDDI
+153 KIGDDTI
-160 TTWQDATF
+160 ATWQDATF

-178 VAVTVRDEQF
+178 VPVVVRNENYQEQ
-188 QTRVKTLDLA
+188 TKMLNVE
-198 GWKLDQQDVPPLR
+198 GWKLDQQDVPPLS

-222 TLTIAAITANSAA
+222 TLTIAAITKNSAA
-235 EQAGLHVNDMILTV
+235 ELANLQVNDTIIAV
-249 NDEKISDWQQLVHL
+249 NGETISDWQQLVNL

-270 SLQFSVKRQDTIK
+270 SLQFSVKRQDSIN
-283 IISVTPQGRVNA
+283 SVTVTPKSRINEH
-295 QGIEQG
+295 GIEQG
-301 FLGVAPIVE
+301 FLGVAPVVQP
-310 KWPQGYIETRHYGPL
+310 WPEGYVETRSFGPL
-325 DSIVRGSKETWR
+325 DSIARGSQETWR

-349 ISGQISVK
+349 ITGQVSVK

-369 GTSVSYGF
+369 GTSVSYGL

-446 DVSRLSF
+446 DVSRL

>member
-1 MFDFFWNLGSFV
+1 MFDFFWNLGSFI
-13 LALGILVTV
+13 LALGILVAI
-22 HEYGHFWVARKAG
+22 HEYGHFWVARKMG

-49 LKWRDKYDT
+49 LKWHDKYNT

-96 ARIAIVAAGPVANF
+96 ARIAIVAAGPMANF
-110 IFAIFALAVMYMVG
+110 LFAIFALAVMYMVG
-124 VQSVKPVVGSVIEG
+124 VQSVKPVVGSITEG
-138 SRAAQ
+138 SRAEQ
-143 AGLMPSQHIT
+143 AGIMPSQHII

-168 ALMSSLGEQS
+168 ALMSNLGEES
-178 VAVTVRDEQF
+178 VEVIVRDKNLQP
-188 QTRVKTLDLA
+188 RVKTLNLE
-198 GWKLDQQDVPPLR
+198 GWKLDQQDVPPLS

-222 TLTIAAITANSAA
+222 TLTIAAVTKDSAA
-235 EQAGLHVNDMILTV
+235 EHANLQVND
-249 NDEKISDWQQLVHL
+249 KISAVNGETISNWQQLVNL

-283 IISVTPQGRVNA
+283 AITVTPKGRIDNN
-295 QGIEQG
+295 GIEQG
-301 FLGVAPIVE
+301 FLGVAPVVQQ
-310 KWPQGYIETRHYGPL
+310 WPDGYVETRHYGPL
-325 DSIVRGSKETWR
+325 DSIVRGTKETWR

-349 ISGQISVK
+349 ITGQVSVK

-369 GTSVSYGF
+369 GTSVSYGL

-446 DVSRLSF
+446 DVSRL

>member
-1 MFDFFWNLGSFV
+1 MFDFFWNLGSFI
-13 LALGILVTV
+13 LALGILVAI
-22 HEYGHFWVARKAG
+22 HEYGHFWVARKMG

-49 LKWRDKYDT
+49 LKWHDKYNT

-69 YVKMLDERVDDV
+69 YVKMLDERVDEV

-96 ARIAIVAAGPVANF
+96 ARIAIVAAGPMANF
-110 IFAIFALAVMYMVG
+110 LFAIFALAIMYMVG
-124 VQSVKPVVGSVIEG
+124 VQSVKPVVGSITEG
-138 SRAAQ
+138 SRAEE
-143 AGLMPSQHIT
+143 AGIMPSQHII
-153 KIGDDDI
+153 KIGDDEI

-168 ALMSSLGEQS
+168 ALMSSLGEES
-178 VAVTVRDEQF
+178 VEVTVRDKNLQPCI
-188 QTRVKTLDLA
+188 KTLNLE
-198 GWKLDQQDVPPLR
+198 GWKLDQQDVPPLS

-222 TLTIAAITANSAA
+222 TLTIAAVTKDSAA
-235 EQAGLHVNDMILTV
+235 EHANLQVNDTILAV
-249 NDEKISDWQQLVHL
+249 NGETISNWQQLVNL

-283 IISVTPQGRVNA
+283 AITVTPKGRIDNN
-295 QGIEQG
+295 GIEQG
-301 FLGVAPIVE
+301 FLGVAPVVQQ
-310 KWPQGYIETRHYGPL
+310 WPDGYVETRHYGPL
-325 DSIVRGSKETWR
+325 DSIVRGTKETWR

-349 ISGQISVK
+349 ITGQVSVK

-369 GTSVSYGF
+369 GTSVSYGL

-446 DVSRLSF
+446 DVSRL

>member
-1 MFDFFWNLGSFV
+1 MFDFFWNLGSFI
-13 LALGILVTV
+13 LALGILVAI
-22 HEYGHFWVARKAG
+22 HEYGHFWVARKMG

-49 LKWRDKYDT
+49 LKWHDKYNT

-96 ARIAIVAAGPVANF
+96 ARIAIVAAGPMANF
-110 IFAIFALAVMYMVG
+110 LFAIFALAVMYMVG
-124 VQSVKPVVGSVIEG
+124 VQSVKPVVGSITEG
-138 SRAAQ
+138 SRAEQ
-143 AGLMPSQHIT
+143 AGIMPSQHII

-168 ALMSSLGEQS
+168 ALMSNLGEES
-178 VAVTVRDEQF
+178 VEVIVRDKNLQP
-188 QTRVKTLDLA
+188 RVKTLNLE
-198 GWKLDQQDVPPLR
+198 GWKLDQQDVPPLS

-222 TLTIAAITANSAA
+222 TLTIAAVTKDSAA
-235 EQAGLHVNDMILTV
+235 EHANLQVNDTILAV
-249 NDEKISDWQQLVHL
+249 NGETISNWQQLVNL

-283 IISVTPQGRVNA
+283 AITVTPKGRIDNNGV
-295 QGIEQG
+295 EQG
-301 FLGVAPIVE
+301 FLGVAPVVQQ
-310 KWPQGYIETRHYGPL
+310 WPDGYVETRHYGPL
-325 DSIVRGSKETWR
+325 DSIVRGTKETWR

-349 ISGQISVK
+349 ITGQVSVK

-369 GTSVSYGF
+369 GTSVSYGL

-446 DVSRLSF
+446 DVSRL

>member
-1 MFDFFWNLGSFV
+1 MFDFFWNLGSFI
-13 LALGILVTV
+13 LALGILVAI
-22 HEYGHFWVARKAG
+22 HEYGHFWVARKMG

-49 LKWRDKYDT
+49 LKWHDKYNT

-96 ARIAIVAAGPVANF
+96 ARIAIVAAGPMANF
-110 IFAIFALAVMYMVG
+110 LFAIFALAVMYMVG
-124 VQSVKPVVGSVIEG
+124 VQSVKPVVGSITEG
-138 SRAAQ
+138 SRAEQ
-143 AGLMPSQHIT
+143 AGIMPSQHII

-168 ALMSSLGEQS
+168 ALMSNLGEES
-178 VAVTVRDEQF
+178 VEVIVRDKNLQP
-188 QTRVKTLDLA
+188 RVKTLNLEE
-198 GWKLDQQDVPPLR
+198 WKLDQRDVPPLS

-222 TLTIAAITANSAA
+222 TLTIAAVTKDSAA
-235 EQAGLHVNDMILTV
+235 EHANLQVNDTILAV
-249 NDEKISDWQQLVHL
+249 NGETISNWQQLVNL

-270 SLQFSVKRQDTIK
+270 SLQFSVKRQDTIQA
-283 IISVTPQGRVNA
+283 ITVTPKGRIDNN
-295 QGIEQG
+295 GIEQG
-301 FLGVAPIVE
+301 FLGVAPVVQQ
-310 KWPQGYIETRHYGPL
+310 WPDGYVETRHYGPL
-325 DSIVRGSKETWR
+325 DSIVRGTKETWR

-349 ISGQISVK
+349 ITGQVSVK

-369 GTSVSYGF
+369 GTSVSYGL

-446 DVSRLSF
+446 DVSRL

>member
-1 MFDFFWNLGSFV
+1 MFDFIWNLGSFI

-49 LKWRDKYDT
+49 IKWHDKYNT

-81 PANQRHLSFNAKSVQ
+81 PPNQRHLSFNSKSVQ
-96 ARIAIVAAGPVANF
+96 ARIAIVAAGPMANF
-110 IFAIFALAVMYMVG
+110 LFAIFALAVMYMVG
-124 VQSVKPVVGSVIEG
+124 VQSVKPVVGSITEG
-138 SRAAQ
+138 SRAEQ
-143 AGLMPSQHIT
+143 AGLMPSQHII
-153 KIGDDDI
+153 KIGDDNI

-168 ALMSSLGEQS
+168 AFMSRLGEQR
-178 VAVTVRDEQF
+178 VEVTVRDENL
-188 QTRVKTLDLA
+188 QTRVKTLNID
-198 GWKLDQQDVPPLR
+198 GWKLDQQDVPPLT

-222 TLTIAAITANSAA
+222 TLTVAAVTKNSAA
-235 EQAGLHVNDMILTV
+235 EQANLQVNDTILAV
-249 NDEKISDWQQLVHL
+249 NGETISNWPQLVNV

-270 SLQFSVKRQDTIK
+270 SLQFSVKRQDSIKTIT
-283 IISVTPQGRVNA
+283 VTPQGRVGNN
-295 QGIEQG
+295 GIEQG
-301 FLGVAPIVE
+301 FLGVAPVVQQ
-310 KWPQGYIETRHYGPL
+310 WPEGYVQSRSFGPL
-325 DSIVRGSKETWR
+325 DSIVRGTKETWR

-349 ISGQISVK
+349 ITGQVSVK

-369 GTSVSYGF
+369 GTSVSYGL

-446 DVSRLSF
+446 DVSRL

>member
-1 MFDFFWNLGSFV
+1 MFDFFWNLGSFI
-13 LALGILVTV
+13 LALGILVAI
-22 HEYGHFWVARKAG
+22 HEYGHFWVARKMG

-49 LKWRDKYDT
+49 LKWHDKYNT

-96 ARIAIVAAGPVANF
+96 ARIAIVAAGPMANF
-110 IFAIFALAVMYMVG
+110 LFAIFALAVMYMVG
-124 VQSVKPVVGSVIEG
+124 VQSVKPVVGSITEG
-138 SRAAQ
+138 SRAEQ
-143 AGLMPSQHIT
+143 AGIMPSQHII

-168 ALMSSLGEQS
+168 ALMSNLGEQS
-178 VAVTVRDEQF
+178 VEVIVRDENLQPR
-188 QTRVKTLDLA
+188 TKTLNLE
-198 GWKLDQQDVPPLR
+198 GWKLDQRDVPPLS

-222 TLTIAAITANSAA
+222 TLTIAAVTKDSAA
-235 EQAGLHVNDMILTV
+235 EHANLQVNDTILAV
-249 NDEKISDWQQLVHL
+249 NGETISNWQQLVNL

-270 SLQFSVKRQDTIK
+270 SLQFSVKRQDTIQT
-283 IISVTPQGRVNA
+283 IIVTPKGRIDNN
-295 QGIEQG
+295 GIEQG
-301 FLGVAPIVE
+301 FLGVAPVVQQ
-310 KWPQGYIETRHYGPL
+310 WPDGYVETRHFGPL
-325 DSIVRGSKETWR
+325 DSIVRGTKETWR

-349 ISGQISVK
+349 ITGQVSVK

-369 GTSVSYGF
+369 GTSVSYGL

-446 DVSRLSF
+446 DVSRL

>member
-1 MFDFFWNLGSFV
+1 MFDFLWNLGSFI

-49 LKWRDKYDT
+49 IKWHDKHDT

-69 YVKMLDERVDDV
+69 YVKMLDERVDEV
-81 PANQRHLSFNAKSVQ
+81 SAEQRHLSFNAKSVQ
-96 ARIAIVAAGPVANF
+96 ARIAIVAAGPLANF
-110 IFAIFALAVMYMVG
+110 IFAIFALAAMYMVG
-124 VQSVKPVVGSVIEG
+124 VQSVKPVVGSVNEG
-138 SRAAQ
+138 SRAEQ
-143 AGLMPSQHIT
+143 AGITPSQQII

-160 TTWQDATF
+160 ATWQDATF
-168 ALMSSLGEQS
+168 ALMASLGDKS

-188 QTRVKTLDLA
+188 QEQVKMLDID
-198 GWKLDQQDVPPLR
+198 GWKLDQQDVPPLA

-222 TLTIAAITANSAA
+222 TLTVATISPNSAA
-235 EQAGLHVNDMILTV
+235 ADANLQAGDEIIAVNGETIT
-249 NDEKISDWQQLVHL
+249 SWTQLVNV
-263 ITQSANK
+263 IQQSANK
-270 SLQFSVKRQDTIK
+270 SLQFSVKRQDSIELLN
-283 IISVTPQGRVNA
+283 VTPKGQRNSDGLL
-295 QGIEQG
+295 QG
-301 FLGVAPIVE
+301 FLGVAPVVE
-310 KWPQGYIETRHYGPL
+310 TWPDGYIETRHYGPL
-325 DSIVRGSKETWR
+325 DSMVLGVSETWR
-337 LITLSFDMIGNL
+337 LISLSFDMIGNL
-349 ISGQISVK
+349 ITGQVSVK

-369 GTSVSYGF
+369 GTSVSYGL
-377 VAFLSFLA
+377 VAFLGFLA

-446 DVSRLSF
+446 DVSRL

>member
-1 MFDFFWNLGSFV
+1 MFDFIWNLGSFI

-49 LKWRDKYDT
+49 IKWHDKYNT

-81 PANQRHLSFNAKSVQ
+81 PPNQRHLSFNSKSVQ
-96 ARIAIVAAGPVANF
+96 ARIAIVAAGPMANF
-110 IFAIFALAVMYMVG
+110 LFAIFALAVMYMVG
-124 VQSVKPVVGSVIEG
+124 VQSVKPVVGSITEG
-138 SRAAQ
+138 SRAEQ
-143 AGLMPSQHIT
+143 AGLMPSQHII
-153 KIGDDDI
+153 KIGDDNI

-168 ALMSSLGEQS
+168 AFMSRLGEER
-178 VAVTVRDEQF
+178 VEITVRDENL
-188 QTRVKTLDLA
+188 QTRVKTLNID
-198 GWKLDQQDVPPLR
+198 GWKLDQQDVPPLT

-222 TLTIAAITANSAA
+222 TLTVAAVTKNSAA
-235 EQAGLHVNDMILTV
+235 EQANLQVNDTILAV
-249 NDEKISDWQQLVHL
+249 NGETISNWPQLVNV

-270 SLQFSVKRQDTIK
+270 SLQFSVKRQDSIK
-283 IISVTPQGRVNA
+283 SITVTPQGRVGNN
-295 QGIEQG
+295 GIEQG
-301 FLGVAPIVE
+301 FLGVAPVVQQ
-310 KWPQGYIETRHYGPL
+310 WPEGYVQSRSFGPL
-325 DSIVRGSKETWR
+325 DSIVRGTKETWR
-337 LITLSFDMIGNL
+337 LIKLSFDMIGNL
-349 ISGQISVK
+349 ITGQVSVK

-369 GTSVSYGF
+369 GTSVSYGL

-446 DVSRLSF
+446 DVSRL

>member
-1 MFDFFWNLGSFV
+1 MFDFFWNLGSFI

-69 YVKMLDERVDDV
+69 YVKMLDERVDEV
-81 PANQRHLSFNAKSVQ
+81 PQSQRHLSFNAKSVQ
-96 ARIAIVAAGPVANF
+96 ARIAIVAAGPMANF
-110 IFAIFALAVMYMVG
+110 LFAIFALAVMYMVG
-124 VQSVKPVVGSVIEG
+124 VQSVKPVVGSVTQG
-138 SRAAQ
+138 SRAEQ
-143 AGLMPSQHIT
+143 AGIMPSQQII
-153 KIGDDDI
+153 KIGDNDI
-160 TTWQDATF
+160 ATWQDATF
-168 ALMSSLGEQS
+168 ALMSSLGGQS
-178 VAVTVRDEQF
+178 VEVTVRDENLQP
-188 QTRVKTLDLA
+188 RVKTLNLD
-198 GWKLDQQDVPPLR
+198 GWKLDQQDVPPLS

-222 TLTIAAITANSAA
+222 TLTIAAVTKSSAA
-235 EQAGLHVNDMILTV
+235 EHANLQVNDTILAVDGET
-249 NDEKISDWQQLVHL
+249 ISNWQQLVNL

-270 SLQFSVKRQDTIK
+270 SLQFSVKRQDAIK
-283 IISVTPQGRVNA
+283 AIIVTPQARIDDN
-295 QGIEQG
+295 GIEQG
-301 FLGVAPIVE
+301 FLGVAPVVQQ
-310 KWPQGYIETRHYGPL
+310 WPDGYVETRQYGPL
-325 DSIVRGSKETWR
+325 DSIVRGTQETWR

-349 ISGQISVK
+349 ITGQVSVK

-369 GTSVSYGF
+369 GTSVSYGL

-411 IELFRKK
+411 IELLRKK

-446 DVSRLSF
+446 DVSRL

>member
-1 MFDFFWNLGSFV
+1 MFDFFWNLGSFI
-13 LALGILVTV
+13 LALGILVAI
-22 HEYGHFWVARKAG
+22 HEYGHFWVARKMG

-49 LKWRDKYDT
+49 LKWHDKYNT

-96 ARIAIVAAGPVANF
+96 ARIAIVAAGPMANF
-110 IFAIFALAVMYMVG
+110 LFAIFALAVMYMVG
-124 VQSVKPVVGSVIEG
+124 VQSVKPVVGSITEG
-138 SRAAQ
+138 SRAEQ
-143 AGLMPSQHIT
+143 AGIMPSQHII

-168 ALMSSLGEQS
+168 ALMSNLGEES
-178 VAVTVRDEQF
+178 VEVIVRDKNLQP
-188 QTRVKTLDLA
+188 RVKTLNLE
-198 GWKLDQQDVPPLR
+198 GWKLDQQDVPPLS

-222 TLTIAAITANSAA
+222 TLTIAAVTEDSAA
-235 EQAGLHVNDMILTV
+235 EHANLQVNDTILAV
-249 NDEKISDWQQLVHL
+249 NGETISNWQQLVNL

-283 IISVTPQGRVNA
+283 AITVTPKGRIDNN
-295 QGIEQG
+295 GIEQG
-301 FLGVAPIVE
+301 FLGVAPVVQQ
-310 KWPQGYIETRHYGPL
+310 WPDGYVETRHYGPL
-325 DSIVRGSKETWR
+325 DSIVRGTKETWR

-349 ISGQISVK
+349 ITGQVSVK

-369 GTSVSYGF
+369 GTSVSYGL

-446 DVSRLSF
+446 DVSRL

>member
-1 MFDFFWNLGSFV
+1 MFDFFWNLGSFI

-49 LKWRDKYDT
+49 LKWHDKYNT

-69 YVKMLDERVDDV
+69 YVKMLDERVDEV

-96 ARIAIVAAGPVANF
+96 ARIAIVAAGPMANF
-110 IFAIFALAVMYMVG
+110 LFAIFALAVMYMVG
-124 VQSVKPVVGSVIEG
+124 VQTIKPVVGNVVEG
-138 SRAAQ
+138 SRAEQ
-143 AGLMPSQHIT
+143 AGILPTQQII

-160 TTWQDATF
+160 SNWQDATF
-168 ALMSSLGEQS
+168 SLMSHLGDKS
-178 VAVTVRDEQF
+178 VAVTLRNENYQ
-188 QTRVKTLDLA
+188 QTTQTLNLD
-198 GWKLDQQDVPPLR
+198 GWKLDQQDVPPLS

-222 TLTIAAITANSAA
+222 TLTIAAITKDSAA
-235 EQAGLHVNDMILTV
+235 EQANLQVNDVILAV
-249 NDEKISDWQQLVHL
+249 NGETMSSWQQLVNL

-270 SLQFSVKRQDTIK
+270 SLQFSVKRQDSIKTIL
-283 IISVTPQGRVNA
+283 VTPKSRVVSN
-295 QGIEQG
+295 GVEQG
-301 FLGVAPIVE
+301 FLGVAPVVE
-310 KWPQGYIETRHYGPL
+310 QWPDDFVETRHYGPL
-325 DSIVRGSKETWR
+325 DSIVLGTKETWR

-349 ISGQISVK
+349 ITGQVSVK

-369 GTSVSYGF
+369 GTSVSYGL

-446 DVSRLSF
+446 DVSRL

>member
-1 MFDFFWNLGSFV
+1 MLDFFWNLGSFI
-13 LALGILVTV
+13 LALGILVAI
-22 HEYGHFWVARKAG
+22 HEYGHFWVARKMG

-49 LKWRDKYDT
+49 LKWHDKYNT

-69 YVKMLDERVDDV
+69 YVKMLDERVDEV
-81 PANQRHLSFNAKSVQ
+81 PENERHLSFNAKSVQ
-96 ARIAIVAAGPVANF
+96 ARIAIVAAGPLANF
-110 IFAIFALAVMYMVG
+110 LFAIVALAAMYMVG
-124 VQSVKPVVGSVIEG
+124 VQSVKPVVGSITEG
-138 SRAAQ
+138 SRAEQ
-143 AGLMPSQHIT
+143 AGIMPSEQII
-153 KIGDDDI
+153 KIGDDTI
-160 TTWQDATF
+160 ATWQDATF

-178 VAVTVRDEQF
+178 VPVVVRNENYQEQ
-188 QTRVKTLDLA
+188 TKMLNVE
-198 GWKLDQQDVPPLR
+198 GWKLDQQDVPPLS

-222 TLTIAAITANSAA
+222 TLTIAAITKNSAA
-235 EQAGLHVNDMILTV
+235 EQANLQVNDTIIAV
-249 NDEKISDWQQLVHL
+249 NGETISDWQQLVNL

-270 SLQFSVKRQDTIK
+270 SLQFSVKRQDSIN
-283 IISVTPQGRVNA
+283 SVTVTPKSRINEH
-295 QGIEQG
+295 GIEQG
-301 FLGVAPIVE
+301 FLGVAPVVQP
-310 KWPQGYIETRHYGPL
+310 WPEGYVETRSFGPL
-325 DSIVRGSKETWR
+325 DSIARGTQETWR

-349 ISGQISVK
+349 ITGQVSVK

-369 GTSVSYGF
+369 GTSVSYGL

-446 DVSRLSF
+446 DVSRL